1 MAFILAVRVINIV
14 IVPLLVRGNTS
25 SARGASF
32 CHVAKIKQLIHD
44 IDAITEGNQK

>member
-1 MAFILAVRVINIV
+1 MAFILAIKTISIV
-14 IVPLLVRGNTS
+14 IIFLLVKGNTS

-44 IDAITEGNQK
+44 IDVITEGNQK